1 MKKKKKKIYIKKPI
15 QKEHVEKQTPVDLIM
30 PPKENL
36 DTGRFTILP
45 YNPSQ
50 IF

>member
-1 MKKKKKKIYIKKPI
+1 MKKKKKIYKKKPI
-15 QKEHVEKQTPVDLIM
+15 EKQHPEKQRPVDLIM

-36 DTGRFTILP
+36 DNGRFHILP

>member
-1 MKKKKKKIYIKKPI
+1 MKKKKKNYKKKPI
-15 QKEHVEKQTPVDLIM
+15 EKAHLDKQKPVDLIM

-36 DTGRFTILP
+36 DTGRFHILP